1 MVQGIA
7 SGLVGLSG
15 RRSVDPALT
24 PGHCG
29 QARTADLEGENV
41 GLASPD
47 QDRAFL
53 ASALEP
59 VGLTLDDVETTVVGP
74 GGPSVAQTLES
85 GRIAAYTGNLSDFFA
100 FDEAG
105 LEVRD
110 ITPEGME
117 GLPVGGYIVRGQ
129 DLEDSD
135 ALIRFFR
142 ALATG
147 TYVGI
152 ERPEVAEAVS
162 RKIAPEEWREP
173 ELSQQ
178 LLVGLTE
185 TLVPFDGET
194 FGEVLPERWEDA
206 QQLLFDT
213 GVIETTVDLDEFLVT
228 DVVEEIND
236 FDREAALARADEW
249 LAENGDDQ

>member
-117 GLPVGGYIVRGQ
+117 GLPVGGYIVRGE

-142 ALATG
+142 ALAMG

-236 FDREAALARADEW
+236 FDREAALATADEW